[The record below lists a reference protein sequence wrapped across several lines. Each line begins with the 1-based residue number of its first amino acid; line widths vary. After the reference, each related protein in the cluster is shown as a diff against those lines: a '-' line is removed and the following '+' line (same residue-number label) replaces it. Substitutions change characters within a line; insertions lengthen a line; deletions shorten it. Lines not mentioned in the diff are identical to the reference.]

1 MSASPVQ
8 FQFNRS
14 KFKETVLYICGQCE
28 ATNLG
33 SVKLHKT
40 LYFAD
45 MLKYVWDGQPITG
58 ETYQKSQ
65 LGPTSQHLYWVLR
78 QLEGEGALQVK
89 EVDHF
94 GYLKKEYIP
103 KRTADTTPF
112 SKEDLQVLDEMI
124 DLVCRKNTARAIS
137 EISHTRAWE
146 IAYLGQ
152 EIPYHTAF
160 LIFPPMVSAEAME
173 WAEQEGPRIVNERSK
188 GNAVERRTLRD
199 FRTRVLSS
207 AASHT

>member
-40 LYFAD
+40 LYLLICLNMFGMDNLLPAR
-45 MLKYVWDGQPITG
+45 LIRNLSLV
-58 ETYQKSQ
+58 Q
-65 LGPTSQHLYWVLR
+65 LRSTCTWVLR

-152 EIPYHTAF
+152 EISYHTAF